1 MDQNTIEELVVPN
14 PSAPG
19 DCWREG
25 DAWLA
30 GGTFLH
36 SLPLPHLKR
45 FIDLSRLEWPA
56 IQTVDG
62 GLEIGPTCT
71 VKQLL
76 DFQPPPQWSAGALL
90 HDCVRSF
97 LAGFKVW
104 NSATVLGNICTSI
117 PAGPMTTMA
126 CALEASYTLWATD
139 GSVRVVPAIEF
150 VTGNNENILAPGE
163 LLRKVEISGRALN
176 RRYAMRRFALT
187 QAGRS
192 SIFLV
197 GTRDPNGEVL
207 ITVSAATS
215 FPVHVRF
222 PEAPTAEQIT
232 AELDAQIPDEL
243 YFDDPNGRPDHRK
256 HMTYLFAEQIR
267 AELAAA

>member
-14 PSAPG
+14 PAAPG
-19 DCWREG
+19 DSWQEG

-36 SLPLPHLKR
+36 SLPLPHLRR
-45 FIDLSRLEWPA
+45 FIDLSQMEWPT
-56 IQTVDG
+56 IQLVDD

-76 DFQPPPQWSAGALL
+76 DFRPPPQWAAGGLL
-90 HDCVRSF
+90 QDCVRSF

-126 CALEASYTLWATD
+126 CALEAEYTLWATD
-139 GSVRVVPAIEF
+139 GSERVIPAIEF
-150 VTGNNENILAPGE
+150 VTGNNQNILASGE
-163 LLRKVEISGRALN
+163 LLRKVNISGRALN
-176 RRYAMRRFALT
+176 RCYAMRRFTLT

-197 GTRDPNGEVL
+197 GTRDQAGEVL

-222 PEAPTAEQIT
+222 PELPSAQQVV
-232 AELDAQIPDEL
+232 AELDTRIPDEL

-256 HMTYLFAEQIR
+256 HMTYIFAEQIR
-267 AELAAA
+267 TELAAA

>member
-1 MDQNTIEELVVPN
+1 MDQYTIEELVEPD
-14 PSAPG
+14 PLAPG
-19 DCWREG
+19 TGWQEG

-36 SLPLPHLKR
+36 SLPLPHLRR
-45 FIDLSRLEWPA
+45 FIDLSGTGWP
-56 IQTVDG
+56 TVQITAD

-76 DFQPPPQWSAGALL
+76 EFDPPAEWAAGGLL
-90 HDCVRSF
+90 HDCVHAF

-104 NSATVLGNICTSI
+104 NTATVLGNICTSI

-126 CALEASYTLWATD
+126 CALEAEYTLWATD

-150 VTGNNENILAPGE
+150 VTGNNQNILAPGE
-163 LLRKVEISGRALN
+163 LLRKVDISGRALN
-176 RRYAMRRFALT
+176 RRYALRRFALT
-187 QAGRS
+187 KAGRS

-197 GTRDPNGEVL
+197 GTIDSSGEVL
-207 ITVSAATS
+207 ITVSAATK
-215 FPVHVRF
+215 FPAYVRF
-222 PEAPTAEQIT
+222 SEPPSPQQVA
-232 AELDAQIPDEL
+232 AELDAQIPDDL

-256 HMTYLFAEQIR
+256 HMTYLFADQIR
-267 AELAAA
+267 AELATD